1 MGCHLHGQTGRFTVW
16 VNGKN
21 NSEMANFHMDDRVY
35 MTIVYKSLPFTEKR
49 PRTPES
55 GIRDGFEAKTT
66 NSVPFET
73 FRPEIYRCFLFCRTL

>member
-1 MGCHLHGQTGRFTVW
+1 MVCHLHGQTGRFTVW

-21 NSEMANFHMDDRVY
+21 NSEMANFHLNDRVY

-49 PRTPES
+49 PRTLKLES
-55 GIRDGFEAKTT
+55 EMALKQKTT

-73 FRPEIYRCFLFCRTL
+73 FRPEIYRCLFCRTL